1 MSSIRLFAAVGF
13 VVAVLGSGTCA
24 DAEESWQTLL
34 NRAPAETNVLVMID
48 ADKVR
53 ASRFAQSTGW
63 NSADK
68 AIGGLRSILPRD
80 EIHRCLFAAHVN
92 LVDFSPRWE
101 IGVLEMKSA
110 SSLAKL
116 APGID
121 GAHERFGTTTGLR
134 LPRGAFLLQL
144 EPRLFGVLAPA
155 DRQRAARWSRA
166 PVATPSLES
175 AYLAKIAVFPET
187 VGTEIMLGLDLTDAI
202 DVARAKQVLSD
213 SPTLREAKIDPNV
226 AAEIISSLEGVA
238 LGVRVLSQATG
249 MIRIDF
255 AVDPAP
261 LAGVMKPL
269 LLERLSARG
278 MMIEDFS
285 DWKMN
290 VQGKTAFLGGNLSPG
305 GLSLILSL
313 VEPELPAATPTNSA
327 ATTAATGPAS
337 AGSAAPV
344 PLANTATKM
353 MADKAALSRRY
364 FAQVSEL
371 VTEVRF
377 PKLEMKTAVFGTW
390 IDRQARRI
398 DELPMLD
405 VDPDLLDYAQGV
417 AKSLRTTAAKQRGA
431 AISATTTPRDMTRYY
446 ADGYNQA
453 VKMESASR
461 IQGRMEAA
469 SANLSHVDIMRMID
483 DETAAMR
490 RLLTERYHVEF

>member
-13 VVAVLGSGTCA
+13 MVAVLGSGTCA
-24 DAEESWQTLL
+24 DADESWQTLL

-175 AYLAKIAVFPET
+175 AYLAKIAAFPET

-202 DVARAKQVLSD
+202 DVARAKQVLSE

-226 AAEIISSLEGVA
+226 AAEIISSLEGLA

-249 MIRIDF
+249 MIRVDF
-255 AVDPAP
+255 TVDPAP
-261 LAGVMKPL
+261 LAEVMKPL

-285 DWKMN
+285 DWKPSI
-290 VQGKTAFLGGNLSPG
+290 QGKTAFLGGNLSPG

-313 VEPELPAATPTNSA
+313 VEPELPVAKPAAIAPTAN
-327 ATTAATGPAS
+327 T
-337 AGSAAPV
+337 APV
-344 PLANTATKM
+344 NTATKM

-431 AISATTTPRDMTRYY
+431 AISATTTPRDTTRYY